1 VLFRL
6 CRLQGVSFSMPLG
19 NKSFSKVRL
28 CSRSRSFTTFMP
40 IFSPTQR
47 ALFSFLCI
55 LSTVH
60 CPACLRPISGSNA
73 GIGVSFFWVLMVGI
87 AYQRSP
93 YDPFEN
99 STQCQL
105 DAALMKT
112 LGANAI
118 RSTVS
123 CPQFI
128 SLQPHLPIL
137 SFLSFGLRRGKSTG
151 KLLSARPR
159 RRQRNCAST

>member
-1 VLFRL
+1 
-6 CRLQGVSFSMPLG
+6 MPRG
-19 NKSFSKVRL
+19 NKSFPKVSL
-28 CSRSRSFTTFMP
+28 CSGSWSLRQTLCQSSPQRNARYSP
-40 IFSPTQR
+40 FSAFGP
-47 ALFSFLCI
+47 
-55 LSTVH
+55 LSIVLPVFGP
-60 CPACLRPISGSNA
+60 CSESNA
-73 GIGVSFFWVLMVGI
+73 GVGVSFFWVLMVGI

-99 STQCQL
+99 ATQCQL

-128 SLQPHLPIL
+128 SLQSLLPIL
-137 SFLSFGLRRGKSTG
+137 SVLSFGLLRGKSAG
-151 KLLSARPR
+151 KLLSACPR
-159 RRQRNCAST
+159 GKPRNCAST